1 MKLKQ
6 LFCWLTPLLLHAQDA
21 NAWGLVTHVY
31 YAHSLLWAMPLLDPR
46 LQAAIKRFPE
56 LVMTGAV
63 LPDLAVVNH
72 RFNETHQWHH
82 AHALLAKAKTDEQV
96 ALAIGYASHLY
107 VDVIAHNHFVPA
119 HEATWL
125 QRFKRKKS
133 NKADHWFKAKLK
145 TRVKLTKWFN
155 HSALTHI
162 ISEWAMDA
170 HLHPLVDKTPSQLL
184 ATHREEIER
193 FIGHHFNQSSATIS
207 KSIDRLYFWDGVL
220 RSLMLPQIILWC
232 ANRFDKK
239 LFKHFSYYIAKTQTA
254 LFDFGQAVNGHVPS
268 HAPELKGLDH
278 EAESF
283 LQKQCKADLA
293 LLYPVPIDYYP
304 TQSSNAANH
313 KLSA

>member
-6 LFCWLTPLLLHAQDA
+6 LFYWLTPLLAHSSDA
-21 NAWGLVTHVY
+21 NAWGLVTHLY

-46 LQAAIKRFPE
+46 LQGAIKRFPE

-82 AHALLAKAKTDEQV
+82 AHQLLSKAKSDQHI

-125 QRFKRKKS
+125 QRFKRKKT
-133 NKADHWFKAKLK
+133 NKPQSWLK
-145 TRVKLTKWFN
+145 SQLKQRITLSKWFN
-155 HSALTHI
+155 HSAMTHI
-162 ISEWAMDA
+162 MSEWAMDA

-184 ATHREEIER
+184 AKHRDEVET
-193 FIGHHFNQSSATIS
+193 FIGQHFNHSSMTIAQSV
-207 KSIDRLYFWDGVL
+207 DRLHFWDGVL
-220 RSLMLPQIILWC
+220 RRVKLPQLILWT
-232 ANRFDKK
+232 AHRMDKK

-254 LFDFGQAVNGHVPS
+254 MYDFGQAVNGHVPS
-268 HAPELKGLDH
+268 RAPELKGLDH
-278 EAESF
+278 EAESV
-283 LQKQCKADLA
+283 LQKQCKADLH
-293 LLYPVPIDYYP
+293 LLHPIPVDYYP
-304 TQSSNAANH
+304 AQATSLSSS